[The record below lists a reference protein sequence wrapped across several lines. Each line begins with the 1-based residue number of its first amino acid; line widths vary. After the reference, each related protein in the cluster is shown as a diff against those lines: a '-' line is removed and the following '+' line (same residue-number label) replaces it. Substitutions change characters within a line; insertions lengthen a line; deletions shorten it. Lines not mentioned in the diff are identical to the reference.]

1 MDEKMRILALSG
13 SLPLMSSNG
22 RLLSLA
28 SKRLTSLGHEVKIWD
43 FAEKELPVVGSEGSW
58 DDPTVKSFQELAT
71 TCDGFLLSTPEYH
84 GSFSSLIKHQLDW
97 LYGTHVGG
105 RPFGLISTL
114 GGRSSN
120 NALNHLRIVVRWLHG
135 HCIPEQIALPHA
147 KDVLSDDGELV
158 DDEISKRLDSLL
170 VSLISHAKFYRQ
182 QRLQD
187 D

>member
-1 MDEKMRILALSG
+1 MDEDMRILALSG
-13 SLPLMSSNG
+13 SLPLTSSNG

-28 SKRLTSLGHEVKIWD
+28 SKRLSNLGHKLEIWD
-43 FAEKELPVVGSEGSW
+43 FAKNSLPIVGSEGSW
-58 DDPTVKSFQELAT
+58 DHPIVKSFQELAT

-84 GSFSSLIKHQLDW
+84 GSYSSLIKHQLDW
-97 LYGTHVGG
+97 LYGSHVSG

-147 KDVLSDDGELV
+147 KDSINDEGELI
-158 DDEISKRLDSLL
+158 DDEISKRLDTLLLSL
-170 VSLISHAKFYRQ
+170 VSHAKFYRQ
-182 QRLQD
+182 KRLQD